1 MTDYRHRHD
10 ACEDCG
16 ISLDRH
22 GSECG
27 TEAGDP
33 YSDPDY
39 GRPLGWATPDGTLV
53 LPADVANL
61 DD

>member
-1 MTDYRHRHD
+1 MRYRRTDTW
-10 ACEDCG
+10 CEDCG
-16 ISLDRH
+16 IALSRH

-39 GRPLGWATPDGTLV
+39 GRPGGWATPDGETII
-53 LPADVANL
+53 PANIANL
-61 DD
+61 DY

>member
-1 MTDYRHRHD
+1 MTY
-10 ACEDCG
+10 CEDCG

-22 GSECG
+22 GGECG
-27 TEAGDP
+27 TEAGDR